1 MNKTVKE
8 KLSIYNVDGHY
19 LSYLHKIDRRV
30 PEEHDESQ
38 FQRPFIGLVLMV
50 SGVKYVIPLSSP
62 KKKHLRMNNTS
73 DFTKIDGGKLGAI
86 NFNNMFP
93 VPKGVNVLRRLDLSV
108 PAGSSDD
115 AVSYINLLH
124 DQDAW
129 INRLENRNKIYAK
142 AEDLRAM
149 LFEDRMP
156 KKLKDR
162 CHDFVELENECN
174 NYRP

>member
-1 MNKTVKE
+1 M
-8 KLSIYNVDGHY
+8 LC
-19 LSYLHKIDRRV
+19 R
-30 PEEHDESQ
+30 
-38 FQRPFIGLVLMV
+38 LV
-50 SGVKYVIPLSSP
+50 
-62 KKKHLRMNNTS
+62 
-73 DFTKIDGGKLGAI
+73 
-86 NFNNMFP
+86 
-93 VPKGVNVLRRLDLSV
+93 LSV
-108 PAGSSDD
+108 PAASKDD

-162 CHDFVELENECN
+162 CCDFVELENECN

>member
-1 MNKTVKE
+1 MYC
-8 KLSIYNVDGHY
+8 I
-19 LSYLHKIDRRV
+19 
-30 PEEHDESQ
+30 
-38 FQRPFIGLVLMV
+38 
-50 SGVKYVIPLSSP
+50 
-62 KKKHLRMNNTS
+62 
-73 DFTKIDGGKLGAI
+73 
-86 NFNNMFP
+86 
-93 VPKGVNVLRRLDLSV
+93 DLSF
-108 PAGSSDD
+108 PAGSNDD
-115 AVSYINLLH
+115 EVSYINLLH

>member
-1 MNKTVKE
+1 MILK
-8 KLSIYNVDGHY
+8 
-19 LSYLHKIDRRV
+19 RR
-30 PEEHDESQ
+30 E
-38 FQRPFIGLVLMV
+38 
-50 SGVKYVIPLSSP
+50 
-62 KKKHLRMNNTS
+62 
-73 DFTKIDGGKLGAI
+73 A
-86 NFNNMFP
+86 
-93 VPKGVNVLRRLDLSV
+93 NVLRRLDLSV

-149 LFEDRMP
+149 FLEDRIP

-162 CHDFVELENECN
+162 CCDFVKLENKCN

>member
-1 MNKTVKE
+1 M
-8 KLSIYNVDGHY
+8 
-19 LSYLHKIDRRV
+19 RR
-30 PEEHDESQ
+30 
-38 FQRPFIGLVLMV
+38 I
-50 SGVKYVIPLSSP
+50 
-62 KKKHLRMNNTS
+62 
-73 DFTKIDGGKLGAI
+73 
-86 NFNNMFP
+86 
-93 VPKGVNVLRRLDLSV
+93 DLSV
-108 PAGSSDD
+108 PADSSDD

-149 LFEDRMP
+149 FLEDRMP

-162 CHDFVELENECN
+162 CYDFVELENECN

>member
-1 MNKTVKE
+1 MILK
-8 KLSIYNVDGHY
+8 
-19 LSYLHKIDRRV
+19 RR
-30 PEEHDESQ
+30 
-38 FQRPFIGLVLMV
+38 
-50 SGVKYVIPLSSP
+50 
-62 KKKHLRMNNTS
+62 
-73 DFTKIDGGKLGAI
+73 
-86 NFNNMFP
+86 
-93 VPKGVNVLRRLDLSV
+93 GVNVLRRLDLSI
-108 PAGSSDD
+108 PAGTNDD
-115 AVSYINLLH
+115 EVSYINLLH

-162 CHDFVELENECN
+162 CNDFVELENECN

>member
-1 MNKTVKE
+1 M
-8 KLSIYNVDGHY
+8 
-19 LSYLHKIDRRV
+19 RR
-30 PEEHDESQ
+30 
-38 FQRPFIGLVLMV
+38 I
-50 SGVKYVIPLSSP
+50 
-62 KKKHLRMNNTS
+62 
-73 DFTKIDGGKLGAI
+73 
-86 NFNNMFP
+86 
-93 VPKGVNVLRRLDLSV
+93 DLSF
-108 PAGSSDD
+108 PAGSNDD

-162 CHDFVELENECN
+162 CCDFVELENKCN